1 MAPPAARTP
10 HDGAVTIE
18 YDWPALYEL
27 AWDGEGEPPAAGA
40 GDPPAAGLPP
50 MLPAVAGRE
59 KCTATSKQSGKRCG
73 HWPVPGATVCKWHGG
88 GAPQVRAAA
97 EQRLQEAQA
106 LALARKAAGEVDV
119 AAFGDPFSALETAL
133 AHQHALAL
141 RLLAIVEQIPDDEL
155 RYRGKMAEQLRGE
168 VTAAQTAL
176 RDLKAS
182 AEGAMRAGAGR
193 AQGEDQR
200 GAGRPD
206 GARPDRRA
214 AGGRARPGRPAASPR
229 GAAPR
234 AGRAGARPGR
244 GGGGVSE
251 LTRRDRLSAR
261 GATWPPQPG

>member
-1 MAPPAARTP
+1 
-10 HDGAVTIE
+10 VTTE

-27 AWDGEGEPPAAGA
+27 AWDGEGDPPAAGA
-40 GDPPAAGLPP
+40 GDPPAAGQPA

-97 EQRLQEAQA
+97 ERRVQEQQA

-119 AAFGDPFSALETAL
+119 AAFGDPFTALETAL

-141 RLLAIVEQIPDDEL
+141 RLLALVEAIPDGEL

-182 AEGAMRAGAGR
+182 AEGAMRLGLAERKAKISEARVDLMERALMVALQATGLSLDGQQRAREVLMRELAGPVPV
-193 AQGEDQR
+193 QGEVID
-200 GAGRPD
+200 D
-206 GARPDRRA
+206 
-214 AGGRARPGRPAASPR
+214 
-229 GAAPR
+229 
-234 AGRAGARPGR
+234 
-244 GGGGVSE
+244 
-251 LTRRDRLSAR
+251 
-261 GATWPPQPG
+261 